1 MWIVSEIFFLGRD
14 SGCCFFVIDEH
25 TPLLVDLHLGVE
37 VYAGDEQVAD
47 DVQRAHAHE
56 DVRVVEGD
64 LLADLHHDKNDH
76 EVGAALPVSVTML
89 LHIRLRLGG
98 GHTFEGS

>member
-1 MWIVSEIFFLGRD
+1 LLL
-14 SGCCFFVIDEH
+14 FVINAH

-37 VYAGDEQVAD
+37 VDAGDEQVAD
-47 DVQRAHAHE
+47 NVQRAHAHE

-89 LHIRLRLGG
+89 LHIELRLGG

>member
-1 MWIVSEIFFLGRD
+1 MCV
-14 SGCCFFVIDEH
+14 CVH

-37 VYAGDEQVAD
+37 VDAGDQQVAN
-47 DVQRAHAHE
+47 DVEGAHAHE

-76 EVGAALPVSVTML
+76 EVGAALFVSVSFDVFESTSDCARAGGI
-89 LHIRLRLGG
+89 HLRVHDGG
-98 GHTFEGS
+98 VE